1 MNSNRSDH
9 DYCCM
14 MPLDLEVSPALI
26 TGESLGEPTKE
37 STDISRIENDNNIQ
51 VNTLNELSTENTV
64 FRSKLL
70 PKDMAHPMSFTDKQC
85 VTEAQHIT
93 SNRVKASNVTCEEKI
108 IECLLKEV
116 NDDVLCKVKDNITD
130 NPIDHI
136 QNTNGSMH
144 GIIGDTQNTIA
155 NTIEENVENAGQNL
169 LEKGALESNINI
181 SESGSPDGSNS
192 ETRQSAPE
200 KLAQLKKSILRGLR
214 MNIPLAS
221 SPDLTVVKVKVTHR
235 KQHVY
240 APILRIPN
248 DDAAS
253 GTNLS
258 QMELMQGPKPVE
270 NGRNSQSKGRKRS
283 WREGTIIAL
292 SIYKPRFCVTF
303 LLF

>member
-37 STDISRIENDNNIQ
+37 SAYISRIDNDNNNQ

-64 FRSKLL
+64 LRSKVL
-70 PKDMAHPMSFTDKQC
+70 PKGMTDPMPSTNLLDKQRI
-85 VTEAQHIT
+85 TEAQHMT
-93 SNRVKASNVTCEEKI
+93 SSRVEAGNVTCEEKI

-130 NPIDHI
+130 NPCDHMK
-136 QNTNGSMH
+136 NTKGSMH

-155 NTIEENVENAGQNL
+155 KTLEEQ
-169 LEKGALESNINI
+169 LEKGALETNINI
-181 SESGSPDGSNS
+181 SESGSPDGINS

-270 NGRNSQSKGRKRS
+270 NTRNVQSKARKRS
-283 WREGTIIAL
+283 WREGTIVYCQFISL
-292 SIYKPRFCVTF
+292 SFFLTF
-303 LLF
+303 SILPT